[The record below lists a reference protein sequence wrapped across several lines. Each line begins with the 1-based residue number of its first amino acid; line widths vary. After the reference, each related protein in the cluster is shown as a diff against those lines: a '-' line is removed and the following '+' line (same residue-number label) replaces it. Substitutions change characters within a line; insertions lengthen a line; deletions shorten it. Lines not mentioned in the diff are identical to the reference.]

1 MGLTDEQIES
11 VVEMHTDTVSGLK
24 DKLEVAEN
32 NSKDVEKLTA
42 EIEKYKN
49 ELEKANKSIVESEKY
64 KEQYENTKSEYEKYK
79 GEIAAKET
87 KTAKEKAVR
96 EYYKSKGIND
106 DNMSIAMRGSRS
118 EIDAMELDEKGKI
131 KDTKVFDDLIK
142 GDYAKL
148 ISHTEVKG
156 VQTQVLPPNATNKK
170 VMTWED
176 IDKIKDVKERQQA
189 MYENREALG
198 IVLGSLTLQDNLNTL
213 HLQSCLKLSVL
224 QDVFQ

>member
-1 MGLTDEQIES
+1 MSLSRPTVKEILSEAGVSSENMDRAIQKIIDGHTATVDALKEKIEN
-11 VVEMHTDTVSGLK
+11 
-24 DKLEVAEN
+24 AEN
-32 NSKDVEKLTA
+32 NSETIKKMKVDV
-42 EIEKYKN
+42 EKYKN
-49 ELEKANKSIVESEKY
+49 ELEKANKSITESEKL

-79 GEIAAKET
+79 SEIAAKEM

-131 KDTKVFDDLIK
+131 KDTKVFDELIK

-198 IVLGSLTLQDNLNTL
+198 IR
-213 HLQSCLKLSVL
+213 
-224 QDVFQ
+224 

>member
-1 MGLTDEQIES
+1 MSLTRKALKAMGLTDEQIDS
-11 VVEMHTDTVSGLK
+11 VIEMHTDTVSGLK
-24 DKLEVAEN
+24 DKLEAAEN

-42 EIEKYKN
+42 EVEKYKN
-49 ELEKANKSIVESEKY
+49 ELEKANKAITESEKL
-64 KEQYENTKSEYEKYK
+64 KEQYESTKTEYEKYK

-87 KTAKEKAVR
+87 KVAKEKAVR
-96 EYYKSKGIND
+96 EYFKSKGIND
-106 DNMSIAMRGSRS
+106 DNMSIAMRGIKS
-118 EIDAMELDEKGKI
+118 EIDAAELDEKGKI
-131 KDTKVFDDLIK
+131 KDIKVFDELIK

-198 IVLGSLTLQDNLNTL
+198 IR
-213 HLQSCLKLSVL
+213 
-224 QDVFQ
+224 